1 MSLRDIMN
9 ISRWWVHVTPI
20 VIHWK
25 LRWNHPKTEDVVTYP
40 YHGWMTLSLTWPP
53 HWSRKILV
61 TSGIEWVWHLL
72 LSDPYFGYILDRVT
86 SSSIEP
92 QLWKAVS
99 HLEKSRIFFFFEI
112 SIQLDVFV
120 FFLSF
125 FSPLSLLDACM
136 VLLKYKWIRR
146 WNLPCSASIWIKF
159 YLPNDA
165 DCPFHTDDRW
175 HNQRYKTGLMLV
187 FMYLLLTITFFFLKG
202 EGGGSLSM
210 V

>member
-1 MSLRDIMN
+1 MSFWILTPSWGTEAGLFEVVKLSWSTAIWWGGGCVHWKTSDVFFNPGPILTYWNWSMSLRDIMN

-99 HLEKSRIFFFFEI
+99 HLEKSRIFFFFLKYQY
-112 SIQLDVFV
+112 SWM
-120 FFLSF
+120 FLSSF
-125 FSPLSLLDACM
+125 FPFFPPSHYLMHVWCC
-136 VLLKYKWIRR
+136 
-146 WNLPCSASIWIKF
+146 WNT
-159 YLPNDA
+159 N
-165 DCPFHTDDRW
+165 
-175 HNQRYKTGLMLV
+175 G
-187 FMYLLLTITFFFLKG
+187 
-202 EGGGSLSM
+202 
-210 V
+210 